1 MVKKFFSHYA
11 PRPLQQPQMPDMK
24 QIKHSV
30 CNHIRH
36 FSLLS
41 HLPSAGNPSTQ
52 LPHCITQHHNHHHS
66 TNHATQSK
74 LTLPRRQHI
83 EKLRVEEL
91 GVGKL
96 AGAGAFQDALRQI
109 PQFTS
114 LFCQRLSP
122 FITAT
127 QPSKNLE
134 PVAALVRLFHC
145 YCNFM
150 NKVITALLTHP
161 LRPQLTHV
169 LHVLNG

>member
-1 MVKKFFSHYA
+1 MSCLLKHQPLYPAWQKPQFFFNIFRLQFLKPCVYVPSLIYLKRICTNRYFSLWNTMGPDPMVKKFFSHYA

-24 QIKHSV
+24 QVKSSV

-91 GVGKL
+91 GVG
-96 AGAGAFQDALRQI
+96 GVMSLR
-109 PQFTS
+109 
-114 LFCQRLSP
+114 R
-122 FITAT
+122 
-127 QPSKNLE
+127 
-134 PVAALVRLFHC
+134 
-145 YCNFM
+145 
-150 NKVITALLTHP
+150 
-161 LRPQLTHV
+161 
-169 LHVLNG
+169 